1 MLVVTHDPA
10 VSGQVRRTIAIRDGR
25 TATETLRHEAADEE
39 GNATQHAVEY
49 AVLDR
54 AGRLQL
60 PREMIEPLG
69 MRDRVRLE
77 AAPDHIGVW
86 PDDPPLTGRAGPAA
100 GASEAAGGRR
110 PPTGRAAADAS
121 PGTWPPG
128 PHPGAGRDRPDG
140 TGPGPMVAA
149 SEVTRTFGSG
159 AATRALRGVSFTLPR
174 GQLVALR
181 GRSGSG
187 KTTLLNIVGGLDRP
201 TSGSVHV
208 AGREVSAMSER
219 EQMLLRR
226 GTVAFIFQSF
236 GLIPMLSAAEN
247 VGIPLRINGVG
258 ARERE
263 ERVRLML
270 GIVGLADHAL
280 QRPGELSGGQQQ
292 RVAIARALAGR
303 PELLIADE
311 PTGQLD
317 SETGRQI
324 MRLLRTVV
332 RSEGITAL
340 VATHDS
346 ALIDVA
352 DDVLLLEDGQL
363 VPALPG
369 PA

>member
-1 MLVVTHDPA
+1 MTGEPA
-10 VSGQVRRTIAIRDGR
+10 GTAGIA
-25 TATETLRHEAADEE
+25 
-39 GNATQHAVEY
+39 
-49 AVLDR
+49 
-54 AGRLQL
+54 
-60 PREMIEPLG
+60 
-69 MRDRVRLE
+69 
-77 AAPDHIGVW
+77 
-86 PDDPPLTGRAGPAA
+86 AGPAA
-100 GASEAAGGRR
+100 
-110 PPTGRAAADAS
+110 AAAA
-121 PGTWPPG
+121 
-128 PHPGAGRDRPDG
+128 
-140 TGPGPMVAA
+140 PMVAA

-159 AATRALRGVSFTLPR
+159 AVAVHALRGVSFALPT

-201 TSGSVHV
+201 TTGTVHV
-208 AGREVSAMSER
+208 AGLEVSAMSER

-226 GTVAFIFQSF
+226 RTVAFIFQSF

-247 VGIPLRINGVG
+247 VGIPLRIG
-258 ARERE
+258 AVAARDREQ
-263 ERVRLML
+263 RVELML
-270 GIVGLADHAL
+270 GIVGLADHAR
-280 QRPGELSGGQQQ
+280 QRPAELSGGQQQ

-340 VATHDS
+340 VATHDP

-352 DDVLLLEDGQL
+352 DDVLFLEDGML
-363 VPALPG
+363 VPDPG
-369 PA
+369 